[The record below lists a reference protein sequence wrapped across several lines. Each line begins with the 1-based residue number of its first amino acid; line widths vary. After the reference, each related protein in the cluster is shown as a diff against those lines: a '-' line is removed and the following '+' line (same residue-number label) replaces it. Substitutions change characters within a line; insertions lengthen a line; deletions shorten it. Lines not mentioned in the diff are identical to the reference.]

1 MGMKLI
7 VPMIAYSPS
16 IMDKDNQVQIWLI
29 VGNNYVSSG
38 VSILEQLSQ
47 QWGEHSPQYLAELR
61 IVLDHAYKHRSCW
74 YSEHVIANTKYIM
87 EKKLVSVMLQ
97 GLSNGCCSEKIIA
110 EINMYMYA
118 RHL

>member
-47 QWGEHSPQYLAELR
+47 QWGEHSPQNLAELR

-74 YSEHVIANTKYIM
+74 YSEHVSQYKIYYG
-87 EKKLVSVMLQ
+87 EKLVSVMLQ

>member
-1 MGMKLI
+1 MGMKSI
-7 VPMIAYSPS
+7 VPMVAYSPS

-38 VSILEQLSQ
+38 VRILEQLSQ

-87 EKKLVSVMLQ
+87 EKNWCQLCYKDSPMGVAVKKLML
-97 GLSNGCCSEKIIA
+97 K
-110 EINMYMYA
+110 
-118 RHL
+118 